1 MKSQKSPL
9 KIREMNSLRL
19 CLSAIGL
26 KQSPVS
32 GFQIP
37 SSSATVLSKCLAQR
51 FDDGDDGYD
60 DGDDGGGWHR
70 GDNNKGFF
78 EGDHA

>member
-1 MKSQKSPL
+1 
-9 KIREMNSLRL
+9 MNSLRL
-19 CLSAIGL
+19 CLSVIGL

-51 FDDGDDGYD
+51 FDDGDDG
-60 DGDDGGGWHR
+60 GGWHR
-70 GDNNKGFF
+70 GDNNKGF

>member
-1 MKSQKSPL
+1 MKC
-9 KIREMNSLRL
+9 L
-19 CLSAIGL
+19 CVISL

-51 FDDGDDGYD
+51 FEDGD